1 MSVIKLVQGDNRP
14 YIRVSLTNAD
24 GTPLDVS
31 AGGTTV
37 QVLFRQSG
45 TTSVLS
51 TLTCTK
57 PNGGADGVV
66 QFNFPGTTLNVT
78 PGSYEGEIQIT
89 FADTTVQTVFDTL
102 KFYVRQQF

>member
-24 GTPLDVS
+24 GSALDVS
-31 AGGTTV
+31 AAGTV
-37 QVLFRQSG
+37 VVVFFRQSG
-45 TTSVLS
+45 TTTPIA